1 MSQGS
6 FLRIFIILFAVGVY
20 GSIDHQ
26 PTVIIKDTKFIGGL
40 HQNNEVEMFLGL
52 PFAAPPI
59 YELRWEKPVPWIPEL
74 KKEIIANKFKPGCIQ
89 NQRIV
94 NWYKRLILDFGGD
107 PETFD
112 VPMFSEDCLYLN
124 LWRPND
130 IKHDLPVIVYIH
142 GGSNKA
148 GWSYEPNYL
157 GHNIANKGYI
167 LISIPYRLGVFG
179 FFSHPDIE
187 NPNLA
192 LYDQIM
198 ALKWI
203 QEYISF
209 FGGDPSNVT
218 LVGESAGAGGIS
230 HLIASPLS
238 KNLFHK
244 AIHQSGGSSFT
255 YPISTSN
262 VRKLADKFANSFK
275 DPSIEHLK
283 NISAEKIL
291 EVSEEVY
298 AGHYFNYVD
307 DNLSVTEN
315 LSDTFK
321 SGNIQNVDL
330 LIGSNNDEWS
340 LYFDGNVSIGLWLD
354 QETTPEKKIKL
365 LEHLDDIK
373 NPVRKMD
380 LLITAKNFVCPS
392 LFMAEELRKKGSKT
406 WVYQF
411 NRVRDDE
418 LAKKYGAFHGAEL
431 PYVFDTHDEWLPTN
445 KTDKV
450 LTKEIQSYWLS
461 FAKTGN
467 PNNGDAEIWP
477 EYDSSNDSTLV
488 LDDEIYQRTHESS
501 EICKIMDLF

>member
-1 MSQGS
+1 M
-6 FLRIFIILFAVGVY
+6 LRTFARIVVILFTIGVY
-20 GSIDHQ
+20 GSTDYQ
-26 PTVIIKDTKFIGGL
+26 PSAFIEDTKFIGSL
-40 HQNNEVEMFLGL
+40 HQNNEVEMFLGI
-52 PFAAPPI
+52 PFAVPPI
-59 YELRWEKPVPWIPEL
+59 NDLRWEKPVAWTPEN
-74 KKEIIANKFKPGCIQ
+74 KKEITAKKFRPGCIQ

-112 VPMFSEDCLYLN
+112 IPEFSEDCLYLN
-124 LWRPND
+124 LWRPKGLKDN
-130 IKHDLPVIVYIH
+130 LPVIVYIH

-148 GWSYEPNYL
+148 GWSYESNYH
-157 GHNIANKGYI
+157 GHNIANKGFI

-187 NPNLA
+187 SPNLA
-192 LYDQIM
+192 LYDQIL
-198 ALKWI
+198 ALEWI
-203 QEYISF
+203 QKYVSL

-244 AIHQSGGSSFT
+244 AVHQSGGSSFT
-255 YPISTSN
+255 YPTSVSD
-262 VRKLADKFANSFK
+262 VRKLANSFANSFE
-275 DPSIEHLK
+275 DPSLKNLK
-283 NISAEKIL
+283 NISAEEIL

-307 DNLSVTEN
+307 DGISMIGN

-321 SGNIQNVDL
+321 SQNVKNVDL

-340 LYFDGNVSIGLWLD
+340 LYFDGNVNIGLWLD
-354 QETTPEKKIKL
+354 EETTPEKKIKL
-365 LEHLDDIK
+365 LQLLENIK
-373 NPVRKMD
+373 DPVRKMD

-392 LFMAEELRKKGSKT
+392 LFMAEELTKKGGKT

-411 NRVRDDE
+411 NRVRDNE

-431 PYVFDTHDEWLPTN
+431 PYVFNTHDEWLPTN
-445 KTDKV
+445 ETDIK
-450 LTKEIQSYWLS
+450 LTREIQSYWLS

-467 PNNGDAEIWP
+467 PNNNDAVLWP
-477 EYDSSNDSTLV
+477 EYDSSDDSTLV
-488 LDDEIYQRTHESS
+488 LDDEIFQRSHESS
-501 EICKIMDLF
+501 EICKVMELF

>member
-1 MSQGS
+1 M
-6 FLRIFIILFAVGVY
+6 LRTFARIVVILFTIGVY
-20 GSIDHQ
+20 GSTDYQ
-26 PTVIIKDTKFIGGL
+26 PSAFIEDTKFIGSL
-40 HQNNEVEMFLGL
+40 HQNNEVEMFLGI
-52 PFAAPPI
+52 PFAVPPI
-59 YELRWEKPVPWIPEL
+59 NDLRWEKPVAWTPEN
-74 KKEIIANKFKPGCIQ
+74 KKEITVKKFRPGCIQ

-112 VPMFSEDCLYLN
+112 IPEFSEDCLYLN
-124 LWRPND
+124 LWRPKGLKDN
-130 IKHDLPVIVYIH
+130 LPVIVYIH

-148 GWSYEPNYL
+148 GWSYESNYH
-157 GHNIANKGYI
+157 GHNIANKGFI

-187 NPNLA
+187 SPNLA
-192 LYDQIM
+192 LYDQIL
-198 ALKWI
+198 ALEWI
-203 QEYISF
+203 QKYVSL

-244 AIHQSGGSSFT
+244 AVHQSGGSSFT
-255 YPISTSN
+255 YPTSVSD
-262 VRKLADKFANSFK
+262 VRKLANSFANSFE
-275 DPSIEHLK
+275 DPSLKNLK
-283 NISAEKIL
+283 NISAEEIL

-307 DNLSVTEN
+307 DGISMIGN

-321 SGNIQNVDL
+321 SQNVKNVDL

-340 LYFDGNVSIGLWLD
+340 LYFDGNVNIGLWLD
-354 QETTPEKKIKL
+354 EETTPEKKIKL
-365 LEHLDDIK
+365 LQLLENIK
-373 NPVRKMD
+373 DPVRKMD

-392 LFMAEELRKKGSKT
+392 LFMAEELTKKGGKT

-411 NRVRDDE
+411 NRVRDNE

-431 PYVFDTHDEWLPTN
+431 PYVFNTHDEWLPTN
-445 KTDKV
+445 ETDIK
-450 LTKEIQSYWLS
+450 LTREIQSYWLS

-467 PNNGDAEIWP
+467 PNNNDAVLWP
-477 EYDSSNDSTLV
+477 EYDSSDDSTLV
-488 LDDEIYQRTHESS
+488 LDDEIFQRSHESS
-501 EICKIMDLF
+501 EICKVMELF

>member
-1 MSQGS
+1 M
-6 FLRIFIILFAVGVY
+6 LRTFARIVVILFTIGVY
-20 GSIDHQ
+20 GSTGYQ
-26 PTVIIKDTKFIGGL
+26 PSAFIEDTKFIGSL
-40 HQNNEVEMFLGL
+40 HQNNEVEMFLGI
-52 PFAAPPI
+52 PFAVPPI
-59 YELRWEKPVPWIPEL
+59 NDLRWEKPVAWTPEN
-74 KKEIIANKFKPGCIQ
+74 KKEITAKKFRPGCIQ

-112 VPMFSEDCLYLN
+112 IPEFSEDCLYLN
-124 LWRPND
+124 LWRPKGLKDN
-130 IKHDLPVIVYIH
+130 LPVIVYIH

-148 GWSYEPNYL
+148 GWSYEPNYH
-157 GHNIANKGYI
+157 GHNIANKGFI

-187 NPNLA
+187 SPNLA
-192 LYDQIM
+192 LYDQIL
-198 ALKWI
+198 ALEWI
-203 QEYISF
+203 QKYVSL

-244 AIHQSGGSSFT
+244 AVHQSGGSSFT
-255 YPISTSN
+255 YPTSVSD
-262 VRKLADKFANSFK
+262 VRKLANSFANSFE
-275 DPSIEHLK
+275 DPSLKNLK
-283 NISAEKIL
+283 NISAEEIL

-307 DNLSVTEN
+307 DGISMIGN

-321 SGNIQNVDL
+321 SQNVENVDL

-340 LYFDGNVSIGLWLD
+340 LYFDGNVNIGLWLD
-354 QETTPEKKIKL
+354 EETTPEKKIKL
-365 LEHLDDIK
+365 LQLLENIK
-373 NPVRKMD
+373 DPVRKMD

-392 LFMAEELRKKGSKT
+392 LFMAEELRKKGGKT

-411 NRVRDDE
+411 NRVRDNE

-431 PYVFDTHDEWLPTN
+431 PYVFNTHDEWLPTN
-445 KTDKV
+445 ETDIK
-450 LTKEIQSYWLS
+450 LTREIQSYWLS

-467 PNNGDAEIWP
+467 PNNNDAVLWP
-477 EYDSSNDSTLV
+477 EYDSSDDSTLV
-488 LDDEIYQRTHESS
+488 LDDEIFQRSHESS
-501 EICKIMDLF
+501 EICKVMELF

>member
-1 MSQGS
+1 MSQS
-6 FLRIFIILFAVGVY
+6 FFRIFIILFAVGIQ
-20 GSIDHQ
+20 GSTDHQ
-26 PTVIIKDTKFIGGL
+26 PTIFIKDTKLEGSL

-52 PFAAPPI
+52 PFATPPVGD
-59 YELRWEKPVPWIPEL
+59 LRWEKPVPWIPEL
-74 KKEIIANKFKPGCIQ
+74 NKKITANEFKPACIQ

-112 VPMFSEDCLYLN
+112 VPAFSEDCLYLN
-124 LWRPND
+124 LWRPKDAKN
-130 IKHDLPVIVYIH
+130 DLPVIVYIH

-187 NPNLA
+187 NPNIA

-198 ALKWI
+198 ALEWI
-203 QEYISF
+203 QEYIAF

-238 KNLFHK
+238 EDLFHK

-255 YPISTSN
+255 YPTSSSN
-262 VRKLADKFANSFK
+262 VKELANNFANSFK

-283 NISAEKIL
+283 GISAEEIL
-291 EVSEEVY
+291 AVSEEVY
-298 AGHYFNYVD
+298 AEHYFNYVD
-307 DNLSVTEN
+307 DNLSITEN
-315 LSDTFK
+315 LSDIYK
-321 SGNIQNVDL
+321 SENVQNVDL

-340 LYFDGNVSIGLWLD
+340 LYFDGNVNIGLWLD

-365 LEHLDDIK
+365 LELLDDIK
-373 NPVRKMD
+373 DPVRKMD

-392 LFMAEELRKKGSKT
+392 LFMADELGKKGGKT

-411 NRVRDDE
+411 NRVRDDK

-445 KTDKV
+445 EKDRE
-450 LTKEIQSYWLS
+450 LTREIQSYWLS

-467 PNNGDAEIWP
+467 PNNGDAVTWP
-477 EYDSSNDSTLV
+477 EYDSYNDPTLV
-488 LDDEIYQRTHESS
+488 LDDEIYQRNHESS

>member
-1 MSQGS
+1 MHKA
-6 FLRIFIILFAVGVY
+6 LARIVIILFAVGIY
-20 GSIDHQ
+20 GSTNYQ
-26 PTVIIKDTKFIGGL
+26 PTAFIKDTKLIGSL
-40 HQNNEVEMFLGL
+40 HQNNEVEMFLGI
-52 PFAAPPI
+52 PFAVPPI
-59 YELRWEKPVPWIPEL
+59 NDLRWEKPVAWTPEN
-74 KKEIIANKFKPGCIQ
+74 KKEITANKFRPGCIQ

-107 PETFD
+107 PGTFD
-112 VPMFSEDCLYLN
+112 IPEFSEDCLYLN
-124 LWRPND
+124 LWRPRGLKNN
-130 IKHDLPVIVYIH
+130 LPVIVYIH

-157 GHNIANKGYI
+157 GHNIANKGFI

-192 LYDQIM
+192 LYDQIL
-198 ALKWI
+198 ALEWI
-203 QEYISF
+203 QEYITF

-238 KNLFHK
+238 KDLFHK
-244 AIHQSGGSSFT
+244 AVHQSGGSSFT
-255 YPISTSN
+255 YPTLGSD
-262 VRKLADKFANSFK
+262 VRKLANNFANSFK
-275 DPSIEHLK
+275 DPSIKNLK
-283 NISAEKIL
+283 TISSEEIL
-291 EVSEEVY
+291 KVSEEVY
-298 AGHYFNYVD
+298 AEHYFNYVD
-307 DNLSVTEN
+307 DNSSLIGD
-315 LSDTFK
+315 LSDAYK
-321 SGNIQNVDL
+321 SGNVQNVDL

-340 LYFDGNVSIGLWLD
+340 LYYDGNVNIGLWLD

-365 LEHLDDIK
+365 LELLDDIK
-373 NPVRKMD
+373 DPVRKMD

-392 LFMAEELRKKGSKT
+392 LFMAKELKKKGGKT

-445 KTDKV
+445 ETDKV
-450 LTKEIQSYWLS
+450 LTEEIQSYWLA
-461 FAKTGN
+461 FAKTGD
-467 PNNGDAEIWP
+467 PNNDNAVLWP
-477 EYDSSNDSTLV
+477 KYDSSDDSTLV
-488 LDDEIYQRTHESS
+488 LDHEIYQRSHESS

>member
-1 MSQGS
+1 M
-6 FLRIFIILFAVGVY
+6 LRTFVRIVVILFAIGVY
-20 GSIDHQ
+20 GSTDYQ
-26 PTVIIKDTKFIGGL
+26 PSVFIEDTKFIGSL
-40 HQNNEVEMFLGL
+40 HQNNEVEMFLGI
-52 PFAAPPI
+52 PFAVPPI
-59 YELRWEKPVPWIPEL
+59 NDLRWEKPVAWTPEN
-74 KKEIIANKFKPGCIQ
+74 KKEITAEKFRPGCIQ

-112 VPMFSEDCLYLN
+112 IPEFSEDCLYLN
-124 LWRPND
+124 LWRPKGLKDN
-130 IKHDLPVIVYIH
+130 LPVIVYIH

-148 GWSYEPNYL
+148 GWSYEPNYH
-157 GHNIANKGYI
+157 GHNIAYKGFI

-187 NPNLA
+187 SPNLA
-192 LYDQIM
+192 LYDQIL
-198 ALKWI
+198 ALEWI
-203 QEYISF
+203 QKYVSL

-244 AIHQSGGSSFT
+244 AVHQSGGSSFT
-255 YPISTSN
+255 YPTSSSD
-262 VRKLADKFANSFK
+262 VIKLANSFANSFE
-275 DPSIEHLK
+275 DPSLK
-283 NISAEKIL
+283 NLKKISAEEIL

-307 DNLSVTEN
+307 DGISMIGN

-321 SGNIQNVDL
+321 SQNVENVDL

-340 LYFDGNVSIGLWLD
+340 LYFDGNVNIGLWLD
-354 QETTPEKKIKL
+354 EETTPEKKIKL
-365 LEHLDDIK
+365 LQLLENIK
-373 NPVRKMD
+373 DPVRKMD

-392 LFMAEELRKKGSKT
+392 LFMAEELKKKGGKT

-411 NRVRDDE
+411 NRVRDNE

-431 PYVFDTHDEWLPTN
+431 PYVFNTHDEWLPTN
-445 KTDKV
+445 ETDIK
-450 LTKEIQSYWLS
+450 LTGEIQSYWLS

-467 PNNGDAEIWP
+467 PNNNDAALWP
-477 EYDSSNDSTLV
+477 EYDSSDDSTLV
-488 LDDEIYQRTHESS
+488 LDDEIYQRSHESS
-501 EICKIMDLF
+501 EICKEMELF

>member
-1 MSQGS
+1 M
-6 FLRIFIILFAVGVY
+6 LRTFARIVVILFTIGVY
-20 GSIDHQ
+20 GSTDYQ
-26 PTVIIKDTKFIGGL
+26 PLAFIEDTKFIGSL
-40 HQNNEVEMFLGL
+40 HQNNEAEMFLGI
-52 PFAAPPI
+52 PFAVPPI
-59 YELRWEKPVPWIPEL
+59 NDLRWEKPVAWTPEN
-74 KKEIIANKFKPGCIQ
+74 KKEITAKKFRPGCIQ

-112 VPMFSEDCLYLN
+112 IPEFSEDCLYLN
-124 LWRPND
+124 LWRPKGLKDN
-130 IKHDLPVIVYIH
+130 LPVIVYIH

-148 GWSYEPNYL
+148 GWSYEPNYH
-157 GHNIANKGYI
+157 GHNIANKGFI

-187 NPNLA
+187 SPNLA
-192 LYDQIM
+192 LYDQIL
-198 ALKWI
+198 ALEWI
-203 QEYISF
+203 QKYVSF

-255 YPISTSN
+255 YPTLGSD
-262 VRKLADKFANSFK
+262 VRKLANSFANSFE
-275 DPSIEHLK
+275 DPSLKNLK
-283 NISAEKIL
+283 NISAEEIL

-307 DNLSVTEN
+307 DGISMIGN

-321 SGNIQNVDL
+321 SQNVENVDL

-340 LYFDGNVSIGLWLD
+340 LYFDGNVNIGLWLD
-354 QETTPEKKIKL
+354 EETTPEKKIKL
-365 LEHLDDIK
+365 LQLLENIK
-373 NPVRKMD
+373 DPVRKMD

-392 LFMAEELRKKGSKT
+392 LFMAEELRKKGGKT

-411 NRVRDDE
+411 NRVRDNE

-431 PYVFDTHDEWLPTN
+431 PYVFNTHDEWLPTN
-445 KTDKV
+445 ETDIK
-450 LTKEIQSYWLS
+450 LTREIQSYWLS

-467 PNNGDAEIWP
+467 PNNNDAVLWP
-477 EYDSSNDSTLV
+477 EYDSSDDSTLV
-488 LDDEIYQRTHESS
+488 LDDEIYQRSHESS
-501 EICKIMDLF
+501 EICKVMDLF

>member
-1 MSQGS
+1 MSKS
-6 FLRIFIILFAVGVY
+6 FFRIFIILFAIGVH
-20 GSIDHQ
+20 GSTDHQ
-26 PTVIIKDTKFIGGL
+26 PAIFIKDTKLIGSL

-52 PFAAPPI
+52 PFAAPPVDD
-59 YELRWEKPVPWIPEL
+59 LRWEKPVPWIPEL
-74 KKEIIANKFKPGCIQ
+74 NKKIVANRFKPACIQ

-94 NWYKRLILDFGGD
+94 DWYKRLILDFGGD
-107 PETFD
+107 PENFD
-112 VPMFSEDCLYLN
+112 VPAFSEDCLYLN
-124 LWRPND
+124 LWRPKDAKN
-130 IKHDLPVIVYIH
+130 DLPVIVYIH

-179 FFSHPDIE
+179 FFSHPDIG

-192 LYDQIM
+192 LYDQVL
-198 ALKWI
+198 ALEWI

-209 FGGDPSNVT
+209 FGCDPSNVT

-238 KNLFHK
+238 RDLFHK

-255 YPISTSN
+255 YPTASSD
-262 VRKLADKFANSFK
+262 VRKLANNFANSFK
-275 DPSIEHLK
+275 DQSIEHLK
-283 NISAEKIL
+283 SISAEEIL
-291 EVSEEVY
+291 AVSEEIY
-298 AGHYFNYVD
+298 AEHYFNYVID
-307 DNLSVTEN
+307 GSSLIGN
-315 LSDTFK
+315 LSDIYK
-321 SGNIQNVDL
+321 NGNVQNVDL
-330 LIGSNNDEWS
+330 LVGSNNDEWS
-340 LYFDGNVSIGLWLD
+340 LYFDGNVNIDMWLD
-354 QETTPEKKIKL
+354 RETTPEKKIKL
-365 LEHLDDIK
+365 LKLLGDIK
-373 NPVRKMD
+373 DPVRKMD

-392 LFMAEELRKKGSKT
+392 LFMAEQLRKKGGKT

-411 NRVRDDE
+411 NRVRNGE

-445 KTDKV
+445 NVDKD
-450 LTKEIQSYWLS
+450 LTRKIQSYWLS

-467 PNNGDAEIWP
+467 PNNSNAVTWP

-488 LDDEIYQRTHESS
+488 LDDDIYQRSHESS
-501 EICKIMDLF
+501 EICRIMDLF